1 MPTTSSPGTARPDR
15 PPTIGVDVGGTTVK
29 GLLLA
34 PDGTV
39 LDDRRSPTPGP
50 DPDGHGVVAAVA
62 ALAARLG
69 HRPGEAIG
77 VALPGVVDETSG
89 TGVVSANLGWADVPF
104 ARLLREAL
112 GPGVVVGH
120 DVRAGGVAEAR
131 TGAARGARGVVAFVP
146 IGTGIAA
153 AVLVDGV
160 PLVAGGW
167 AGEIGQVLLTEGPF
181 RGLRVEEV
189 ASAAATA
196 RRAGTVGARE
206 VAAAVRAG
214 DPAAQRV
221 WQETV
226 DVLAHSLAGL
236 VATVAPS
243 VLVLGGGLALAGD
256 LLSDPLREGLAQRL
270 PGLPGPR
277 LVTARHGDTAAA
289 RGAAMLAED
298 ARSLG

>member
-1 MPTTSSPGTARPDR
+1 
-15 PPTIGVDVGGTTVK
+15 V
-29 GLLLA
+29 LA

-39 LDDRRSPTPGP
+39 LDDQRSPTPGP
-50 DPDGHGVVAAVA
+50 DPDGHGVVATVA
-62 ALAARLG
+62 ALAGRLG
-69 HRPGEAIG
+69 HRRGDPIG

-89 TGVVSANLGWADVPF
+89 TGVLSANLGWSDVPF

-112 GPGVVVGH
+112 GPGVVLGH
-120 DVRAGGVAEAR
+120 DVRAGGVAETR

-146 IGTGIAA
+146 VGTGIAA

-221 WQETV
+221 WRETV

-256 LLSDPLREGLAQRL
+256 LLTDPLRDRLAERL

-277 LVTARHGDTAAA
+277 IVTARHGDTAAA